1 VNDPAPTTPA
11 GWFPDPLGR
20 YDHRWFNGTT
30 WTSDVSLHGQR
41 YVDPAPLIAG
51 PVQGW
56 ATPARRSRTMAVLA
70 LIVGLA
76 ALSTA
81 WMPFFVVLGIGGGI
95 AAITLGI
102 IAVRRVGRGTADG
115 RGLAVAGI
123 VLGGLALA
131 VSPVGIALTA
141 TAYREILR
149 FAQPGRVVTT
159 IDQCTASGGSLMIA
173 GTIENREDDE
183 RDYVIDIAVS
193 SPGDDVE
200 HRIVSVD
207 DVAPGATE
215 PWSISVTSSVTS
227 PTCRLDQVTG
237 PYPFGLEPTG

>member
-1 VNDPAPTTPA
+1 MNDPAPTTPA

-30 WTSDVSLHGQR
+30 WTADVSLRGQR
-41 YVDPAPLIAG
+41 YVDPAPLTAG
-51 PVQGW
+51 PLHAG
-56 ATPARRSRTMAVLA
+56 ATPARPSRTMAVLA

-81 WMPFFVVLGIGGGI
+81 WMPFFVVVGIVGGVT
-95 AAITLGI
+95 AIVVGI

-131 VSPVGIALTA
+131 VCPLGIVLTA
-141 TAYREILR
+141 TTYREIVR

-159 IDQCTASGGSLMIA
+159 IDRCTASGGSLMIA
-173 GTIENREDDE
+173 GTVENREDDV
-183 RDYVIDIAVS
+183 RDYVLDIAVA
-193 SPGDDVE
+193 SPDDDVV
-200 HRIVSVD
+200 HRRVSVD

-227 PTCRLDQVTG
+227 PTCRLAQVTG
-237 PYPFGLEPTG
+237 PYPFGLEPAG

>member
-1 VNDPAPTTPA
+1 VNDPASTTPA

-30 WTSDVSLHGQR
+30 WTADVSLRGQR

-51 PVQGW
+51 PAHGW
-56 ATPARRSRTMAVLA
+56 ATPARPSRTMAVLA
-70 LIVGLA
+70 LVFGLA

-81 WMPFFVVLGIGGGI
+81 WMPFLVVVGIVGGI
-95 AAITLGI
+95 TAIVVGI
-102 IAVRRVGRGTADG
+102 IAVRRAGRGTADG

-141 TAYREILR
+141 TTYRELVR

-159 IDQCTASGGSLMIA
+159 IDRCTASGGSLMIA
-173 GTIENREDDE
+173 GTVENREDDE

-193 SPGDDVE
+193 SPGNDVF
-200 HRIVSVD
+200 RLRAPVD

-215 PWSISVTSSVTS
+215 PWSISVLSSVTS
-227 PTCRLDQVTG
+227 PTCRLAQVTG
-237 PYPFGLEPTG
+237 PYPFGLDPDG